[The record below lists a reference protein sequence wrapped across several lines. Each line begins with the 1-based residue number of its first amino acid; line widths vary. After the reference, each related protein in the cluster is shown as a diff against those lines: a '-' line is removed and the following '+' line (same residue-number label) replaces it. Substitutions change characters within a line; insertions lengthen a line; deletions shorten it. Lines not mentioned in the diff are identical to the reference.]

1 MSDAS
6 VPATLFASLE
16 DLVACPRCVGTLV
29 LDGGDLR
36 CASCDARFRQER
48 EDCLDLLPHDG
59 PAGDAGDWA
68 GRQRE
73 MEDWY
78 REMLGSDWSRACFA
92 NDYGPFAP
100 VLARYEGTVLDLGG
114 GVGVTRHWLGP
125 TVRSVVVDPSLLWL
139 GSEWAT
145 LADAFPCLATRPAFV
160 RGIGELLPIRSGV
173 IDVVLAFWSIN
184 HAADPARVFRQV
196 RRVLRPGGRFL
207 LVLEDME
214 PRWRDLVRPAMRAKG
229 VAEIA
234 RQAWPKIR
242 ARLSGRGWSLQS
254 DHLRIGEEDLRAWSA
269 DGFDVERR
277 EWVGRY
283 LTYEYVARGG

>member
-1 MSDAS
+1 MKDVP

-16 DLVACPRCVGTLV
+16 DLVACPRCAGTLV
-29 LDGGDLR
+29 LDGDELR
-36 CASCDARFRQER
+36 CAACGARFPQER
-48 EDCLDLLPHDG
+48 DDSLDLLPRDG
-59 PAGDAGDWA
+59 PVGDDGDWES
-68 GRQRE
+68 RQRE
-73 MEDWY
+73 MEGWY

-92 NDYGPFAP
+92 NDYGPFAG

-114 GVGVTRHWLGP
+114 GVGVTRHWLGAG
-125 TVRSVVVDPSLLWL
+125 VRSVVVDPSLLWL
-139 GSEWAT
+139 GTEWAA
-145 LADAFPCLATRPAFV
+145 LADAFPCLATPPAFV
-160 RGIGELLPIRSGV
+160 RGTGELLPIRTGV

-242 ARLSGRGWSLQS
+242 ARLSGRDWSLQS
-254 DHLRIGEEDLRAWSA
+254 DHVRIGEEDLHAWSA
-269 DGFDVERR
+269 GGFDVAWR